1 VLALG
6 PPLVVFIVV
15 DVVVNGHSGHEAQ
28 NHWSQAAS
36 QPPPKVEHKSSWHWT
51 VVVLVVLVLLVV
63 VNVVVMGH

>member
-6 PPLVVFIVV
+6 PPLVVLVVV

-36 QPPPKVEHKSSWHWT
+36 HPPLKVEQTSFQHFT
-51 VVVLVVLVLLVV
+51 VVVVLVVLDVV
-63 VNVVVMGH
+63 VKGH